1 MEEKED
7 IVNRI
12 KEIIKRKG
20 LSISQFATQANID
33 QSNLSSIL
41 NHKRPLGSGVISK
54 IALAY
59 DINMEWLTTGEG
71 DMYRNF
77 ISATSGNL
85 VSEPTAD
92 YIANVISKDK
102 YILSLEDE
110 IKVLKRTVDEQ
121 SQIIQ
126 GFLNGTITTISK
138 SEK

>member
-20 LSISQFATQANID
+20 LSISQFAAQAKID

-41 NHKRPLGSGVISK
+41 NRKRVLGSGVISK

-59 DINMEWLTTGEG
+59 DINIEWLTTGEG
-71 DMYRNF
+71 DMYRN
-77 ISATSGNL
+77 IIASNQGNL
-85 VSEPTAD
+85 ISEPASD
-92 YIANVISKDK
+92 YIANVVSKDK
-102 YILSLEDE
+102 YIRSLEEE
-110 IKVLKRTVDEQ
+110 IKVLRRTVDEQ

-126 GFLNGTITTISK
+126 AFLSGTITTITK
-138 SEK
+138 SDK